1 MTKNKK
7 LRKQRDRKK
16 RVKKK
21 ILAIRKHSREEA
33 KEKREIW
40 KIKREGEKQMNRL
53 SGATYRKPKEISE
66 NTED

>member
-1 MTKNKK
+1 VTKNKK
-7 LRKQRDRKK
+7 LRKQRERKK
-16 RVKKK
+16 RVKRK

-53 SGATYRKPKEISE
+53 SGATYRKPKEIPE
-66 NTED
+66 NTQD

>member
-1 MTKNKK
+1 VTNNKK
-7 LRKQRDRKK
+7 LRKQRKRKK
-16 RVKKK
+16 RVKNK

-66 NTED
+66 NTQD

>member
-7 LRKQRDRKK
+7 LRKQRERKK
-16 RVKKK
+16 RVKRK

>member
-1 MTKNKK
+1 MTNNKK

>member
-1 MTKNKK
+1 VTKNKK

>member
-16 RVKKK
+16 GVKKK